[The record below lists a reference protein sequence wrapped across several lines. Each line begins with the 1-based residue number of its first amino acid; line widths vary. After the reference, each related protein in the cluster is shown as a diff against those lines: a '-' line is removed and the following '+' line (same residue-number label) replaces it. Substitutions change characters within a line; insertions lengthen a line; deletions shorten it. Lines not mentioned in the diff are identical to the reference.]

1 MASLVIT
8 VAIPASTSR
17 DIELSWSQRAVAL
30 AIEQARNGGGQV
42 LNGTML
48 TDGAVS
54 LGTWSYS
61 PTAPS

>member
-1 MASLVIT
+1 MASFTINV
-8 VAIPASTSR
+8 VVPASSTR

-42 LNGTML
+42 LSGTML

-54 LGTWSYS
+54 LGTWTYVPS
-61 PTAPS
+61 APN